1 METLS
6 TWSVL
11 VLTLPTENATARM
24 RFWRALKARGCAVLR
39 DGIYLLPYTPEREGA
54 LREVSVA
61 IGESGGTAHLLRAPS
76 LDSTQETEFRALF
89 DRTNEYD
96 TLIRTLADA
105 RKTVFGQSAADLTKV
120 LRRLHKD
127 YEAIVAIDYFPGDAT
142 TRAEAAWQDF
152 VAHVDTV
159 LSPGEPHAAD
169 RAIRSLSVRDY
180 QRRTWATRRRL
191 WVDRVASAWL
201 IRRFI
206 DHDARFIWLPSP
218 DACPADALGFDFDGA
233 AFTHVGERVTF
244 EVLLAS
250 FGLDRDPAL
259 VRLGAMVHTL
269 DVGGAS
275 VPEAIGF
282 EAIMAGTRERTA
294 DDDLLLDGMSPVL
307 DSMYAHFAASEKGSD
322 PGRRP

>member
-1 METLS
+1 MKSLS

-24 RFWRALKARGCAVLR
+24 RFWRALKSKGCAVLR
-39 DGIYLLPYTPEREGA
+39 DGIYLLPYTEAREGV
-54 LREVSVA
+54 LRELSVA

-76 LDSTQETEFRALF
+76 LDASQEAEFRVLF
-89 DRTNEYD
+89 DRADEYD
-96 TLIRTLADA
+96 GLIRTLADA
-105 RKTVFGQSAADLTKV
+105 RKAVSGQSAADLTKV
-120 LRRLHKD
+120 LRRQRKD
-127 YEAIVAIDYFPGDAT
+127 YETIVAIDFFPGEAA

-169 RAIRSLSVRDY
+169 RAIRSLSVEDY
-180 QRRTWATRRRL
+180 QGRTWATRRRM

-206 DHDARFIWLPSP
+206 DRDARFVWLPSP

-233 AFTHVGERVTF
+233 AFTHVGDRVTF

-250 FGLDRDPAL
+250 FSLDRDPAL
-259 VRLGAMVHTL
+259 VRLGAMVHAL

-282 EAIMAGTRERTA
+282 EAVMAGTRGRAA
-294 DDDLLLDGMSPVL
+294 DDDQLLAAMSPVL
-307 DSMYAHFAASEKGSD
+307 DSMYTHFVASEKFSETEK
-322 PGRRP
+322 RQ